1 MTRPVVISGR
11 EMGGGVGLMAKLID
25 VSNGRNSGER
35 ERGYRE
41 NSRDQKKKSIV
52 PSHHHKIG
60 MKGRSSASLVSTC
73 TTMAARSLYR
83 HVQFRCF
90 TSILRKTPEN

>member
-1 MTRPVVISGR
+1 
-11 EMGGGVGLMAKLID
+11 MAKLID

-35 ERGYRE
+35 ERGVIE
-41 NSRDQKKKSIV
+41 KILETKKKKTNQSIV

>member
-35 ERGYRE
+35 EREG
-41 NSRDQKKKSIV
+41 
-52 PSHHHKIG
+52 
-60 MKGRSSASLVSTC
+60 L
-73 TTMAARSLYR
+73 
-83 HVQFRCF
+83 
-90 TSILRKTPEN
+90 